1 MPPLS
6 RLKHF
11 KLFFTDFDLD
21 IFYVKAGDPSSCIS
35 WSFCKLAVLYE
46 PQGSLC
52 LSSFCSTSAFP
63 FSSLHLFP
71 LMFLFLTHLHL
82 LPLFWAWQ
90 KHKYI
95 INTRGRHGFFS
106 SFLPLIALI
115 SLPLFLSHPSSLLWC
130 LPSDS
135 PATLQPALARYSTRW
150 KVCSQGSLSKIPS
163 AASLLSMG
171 TRLSMPG
178 RWRERGQRD
187 EWKEGSKGKRWKE
200 RLLETNSNRM

>member
-82 LPLFWAWQ
+82 LHLFWAWQ

-95 INTRGRHGFFS
+95 INTRGRHVFFF
-106 SFLPLIALI
+106 FLFAAHCIN
-115 SLPLFLSHPSSLLWC
+115 FPSSLLV
-130 LPSDS
+130 S
-135 PATLQPALARYSTRW
+135 
-150 KVCSQGSLSKIPS
+150 
-163 AASLLSMG
+163 SLLPPLVFAFWQPSYPAAC
-171 TRLSMPG
+171 L
-178 RWRERGQRD
+178 GQV
-187 EWKEGSKGKRWKE
+187 
-200 RLLETNSNRM
+200 